1 MSSATTSSADSVI
14 EPRPTT
20 VTPLLALVS
29 LALIREV
36 HPEWTTASVAAR
48 AQELSISAERI
59 SRVKSAVKSQFE
71 ELVAVV
77 SRRGRRSLRP
87 DGRVA

>member
-1 MSSATTSSADSVI
+1 M
-14 EPRPTT
+14 
-20 VTPLLALVS
+20 TPLLALVS
-29 LALIREV
+29 LAIIREV

-48 AQELSISAERI
+48 AHELSISPERI